1 MADPRFRLL
10 IVCTANV
17 CRSPITAMMV
27 DRALLEHGIDAIV
40 ESGGFLEGGSLACDT
55 MRGFA
60 DEIGIDLGFHES
72 RPVDKWVA
80 HEASLILTMQR
91 NHARD
96 LIVEFEL
103 DQRRVFTLGS
113 FLRLADECPP
123 MGEPFA
129 DWLAALSDHR
139 SPTDLLSKSGPDEIG
154 DPHGGSKRAHRRTF
168 EQLQRNAMHLADVL
182 AKVQL

>member
-1 MADPRFRLL
+1 MEDPRFRLL

-17 CRSPITAMMV
+17 CRSPITAMMI
-27 DRALLEHGIDAIV
+27 DSALLEQGVDVIV
-40 ESGGFLEGGSLACDT
+40 ESAGFLEGGASACDT

-60 DEIGIDLGFHES
+60 GEIELDLGFHRS
-72 RPVDKWVA
+72 QSVDGWTA
-80 HEASLILTMQR
+80 ERASLILTMQR

-96 LIVEFEL
+96 LVVDFNV
-103 DQRRVFTLGS
+103 DPRRVFTLGS
-113 FLRLADECPP
+113 FLRLAGECPP

-139 SPTDLLSKSGPDEIG
+139 NPTDLLSKSGSDEIG
-154 DPHGGSKRAHRRTF
+154 DPHGGSRRAHRRTF
-168 EQLQRNAMHLADVL
+168 EQLQRNAMQVADVL